1 MNPERKGAIDRKKF
15 SDFLATYNY
24 NESISNQVFDFIDE
38 DGSGGM
44 DYMEFCDMFGP
55 YLMPDWTDKDREQ
68 RPRAPSLTIPPP
80 RQLEDRKMRKVI
92 EDLGTSLAMRHKS
105 AHHVFRTLDAENDGT
120 LSKTKVREFF
130 ARQSYPKDVADR
142 FFATFPKDSD
152 GEISSHEFTSYFTP
166 YIIKGYDG
174 KGINEV
180 PQYMSKVKIPL
191 RPAYVKDPELRAVL
205 PGLEEAVKSRFPDL
219 RQAFRAIDIEKDGKL
234 ERRDIQ
240 KFLGSYGHSK
250 TISDKFF
257 DHLNKEDDNHIDY
270 MEFQA
275 YFAPVIYGYPQLGLE
290 RNTVDTLKQRAQSE
304 GRKASVMGEGWES
317 TLQQEAPK
325 LRSRSSCSRSAS
337 VCESLTERSDRTR
350 SDRTQSARGPRALRS
365 SDSELNRV
373 VANIG
378 ETMKARHGDC
388 RSAFK
393 RVATSHKDC
402 VTRGDVQKLFRNY
415 GYGESADQFFD
426 RLDGDKTGAV
436 DYTSFQKIFA
446 KHVDQ
451 ADGSQSGQSTYRSA
465 FGG

>member
-1 MNPERKGAIDRKKF
+1 
-15 SDFLATYNY
+15 
-24 NESISNQVFDFIDE
+24 
-38 DGSGGM
+38 
-44 DYMEFCDMFGP
+44 
-55 YLMPDWTDKDREQ
+55 
-68 RPRAPSLTIPPP
+68 
-80 RQLEDRKMRKVI
+80 
-92 EDLGTSLAMRHKS
+92 
-105 AHHVFRTLDAENDGT
+105 
-120 LSKTKVREFF
+120 
-130 ARQSYPKDVADR
+130 
-142 FFATFPKDSD
+142 
-152 GEISSHEFTSYFTP
+152 
-166 YIIKGYDG
+166 
-174 KGINEV
+174 
-180 PQYMSKVKIPL
+180 
-191 RPAYVKDPELRAVL
+191 
-205 PGLEEAVKSRFPDL
+205 
-219 RQAFRAIDIEKDGKL
+219 
-234 ERRDIQ
+234 
-240 KFLGSYGHSK
+240 
-250 TISDKFF
+250 
-257 DHLNKEDDNHIDY
+257 

-365 SDSELNRV
+365 SDSGLNRV

-393 RVATSHKDC
+393 RVATSHKDY

-436 DYTSFQKIFA
+436 AYTSFQKIFA
-446 KHVDQ
+446 KQIDQ